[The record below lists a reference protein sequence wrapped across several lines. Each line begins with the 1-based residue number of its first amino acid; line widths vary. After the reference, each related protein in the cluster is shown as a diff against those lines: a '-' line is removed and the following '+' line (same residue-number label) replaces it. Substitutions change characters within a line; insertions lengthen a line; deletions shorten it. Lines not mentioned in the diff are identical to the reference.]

1 MTLQDKSKLDTLIF
15 RNQVLSKITANYK
28 ILSSEIQEN
37 ELDKIDDKKMLKK
50 LMKLNDLMKQASDLA
65 KEIET
70 NFYGY

>member
-15 RNQVLSKITANYK
+15 RNQLLSNITANYK
-28 ILSSEIQEN
+28 SISSEIQEN

-50 LMKLNDLMKQASDLA
+50 LMKLNDLMKQASELA